1 MNLNE
6 VKMPVNKLT
15 PQNPTK
21 FPERKLSLV
30 TQKDYNLSVD
40 KNVYISLYI

>member
-6 VKMPVNKLT
+6 VKMLVNKLT

-40 KNVYISLYI
+40 KNVYFSLYI

>member
-1 MNLNE
+1 MYLNE
-6 VKMPVNKLT
+6 VKMPINKLT
-15 PQNPTK
+15 PQNPTE

-40 KNVYISLYI
+40 KNVYFSLYI

>member
-1 MNLNE
+1 MS
-6 VKMPVNKLT
+6 VNKLT
-15 PQNPTK
+15 PKNLTE

-40 KNVYISLYI
+40 KNVYFSLYI